1 MISDCPYRLESS
13 CECHDAVNQI
23 YERLFGSL
31 RSKSQTSSRIYM
43 GRNRARAVSLAVPAS
58 SGQRHENREGIEM
71 LFYETERLTIAYTPA
86 EDAKKEFFNTI
97 EPKRRS
103 AY

>member
-1 MISDCPYRLESS
+1 VSS
-13 CECHDAVNQI
+13 
-23 YERLFGSL
+23 
-31 RSKSQTSSRIYM
+31 
-43 GRNRARAVSLAVPAS
+43 AVPAS